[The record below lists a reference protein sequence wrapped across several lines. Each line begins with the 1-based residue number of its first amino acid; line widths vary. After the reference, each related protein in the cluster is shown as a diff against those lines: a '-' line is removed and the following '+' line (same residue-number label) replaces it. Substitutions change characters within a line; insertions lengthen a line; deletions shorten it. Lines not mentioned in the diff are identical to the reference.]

1 MKKLRAMLCP
11 VAVLLVLS
19 MLALWNVTVQAIA
32 YFGFIW
38 DVLLGAA
45 LGISLALLPTFC
57 GFGARKN
64 ASVSMFWVCGFA
76 ALLLIF
82 VQYMSLVTDLA
93 LPDLPF
99 LSSSYNGRILVVEGA
114 LLVYCSVVA
123 GRGKL

>member
-45 LGISLALLPTFC
+45 GSVAVIRNTK
-57 GFGARKN
+57 AR
-64 ASVSMFWVCGFA
+64 
-76 ALLLIF
+76 F
-82 VQYMSLVTDLA
+82 V
-93 LPDLPF
+93 
-99 LSSSYNGRILVVEGA
+99 
-114 LLVYCSVVA
+114 
-123 GRGKL
+123 